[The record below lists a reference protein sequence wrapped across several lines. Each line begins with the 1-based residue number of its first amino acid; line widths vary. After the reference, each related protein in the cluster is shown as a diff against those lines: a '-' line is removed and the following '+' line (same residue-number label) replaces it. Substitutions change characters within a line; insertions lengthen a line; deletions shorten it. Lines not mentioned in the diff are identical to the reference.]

1 MNKNWLFGTTAL
13 ALAATFGAIAPANAQ
28 AFKTTNAEV
37 TVTGYTRGFVGGTSQ
52 DRLTSQSASSDVH
65 VDALLGLRAAFAT
78 ANGMQAFGVIQLQDV
93 GATTYN
99 STQSRVG
106 IDQVMRRA
114 YAGIGGAFGQ
124 VRIGRDD
131 NASQQGFVG
140 SFDAFTAGSARLGKI
155 HDFVGA
161 TPLTMSVDDSGLGST
176 SIRLFDR
183 QSEKLVYISP
193 RIEGFQ
199 LIGSWTPEVRA
210 GNNSAAML
218 VAGPTY
224 NHGLSGALNFTRPIG
239 DVAVSAYGSYYR
251 WNAAN
256 PTGTVANVNNGGTFK
271 LPDPSAYGFGANA
284 VWQGIQVGGSYT
296 KYRDVAN
303 ISRGTHTATDALPG
317 GANSILGA
325 AGALAVILGDSR
337 GYEGGIGY
345 IFGPASVSLNY
356 FNGSADVDAV
366 GRNNGIKTAAPLGKD
381 ERTALALNGAYTLA
395 PGVSVQLSIF
405 TLKNKG
411 GWYAGVNQTA
421 AGVNGAATGIKTEQ
435 KASGAVSALV
445 LAF

>member
-28 AFKTTNAEV
+28 GFKSTNTDV
-37 TVTGYTRGFVGGTSQ
+37 TIGGYTRGFVGGASQ
-52 DRLTSQSASSDVH
+52 DRLATQNGSADVQM
-65 VDALLGLRAAFAT
+65 DARIDLTARFAT
-78 ANGMQAFGVIQLQDV
+78 ANGMQAIGVIQLQDV
-93 GATTYN
+93 GTTAYN
-99 STQSRVG
+99 STQSRLAV
-106 IDQVMRRA
+106 DQIMRRA

-155 HDFVGA
+155 YDFIGN

-199 LIGSWTPEVRA
+199 LIASWTPEVRA
-210 GNNSAAML
+210 GNNSAVVA
-218 VAGPTY
+218 VAGQTY
-224 NHGLSGALNFTRPIG
+224 FNGLSGALNFTRPIG
-239 DVAVSAYGSYYR
+239 DVALSAYGTYYR
-251 WNAAN
+251 WNTGN
-256 PTGTVANVNNGGTFK
+256 PTAVAGAAGAFK

-284 VWQGIQVGGSYT
+284 VWQGIQIGGSYT
-296 KYRDVAN
+296 KYTDVAN
-303 ISRGTHTATDALPG
+303 IARGTHTATDSLPVTG
-317 GANSILGA
+317 VAA
-325 AGALAVILGDSR
+325 AGIILGDSR
-337 GYEGGIGY
+337 GFEGGIGY

-356 FNGSADVDAV
+356 FNGQADVDVAS
-366 GRNNGIKTAAPLGKD
+366 RSNGVKTAAPLGKD

-395 PGVSVQLSIF
+395 PGVSVQLSVF

-411 GWYAGVNQTA
+411 GYYNGTTTTA
-421 AGVNGAATGIKTEQ
+421 NGIKTEQ
-435 KASGAVSALV
+435 KATGAVSALV

>member
-13 ALAATFGAIAPANAQ
+13 ALAASFGAIAPANAQ
-28 AFKTTNAEV
+28 AFKTTNTEV
-37 TVTGYTRGFVGGTSQ
+37 TIGGYTRGFVGGTSQ
-52 DRLTSQSASSDVH
+52 DRTATQTGSADVQLDARLDLTA
-65 VDALLGLRAAFAT
+65 RFAT
-78 ANGMQAFGVIQLQDV
+78 ANGMQAIGVIQMQDV
-93 GATTYN
+93 GATSYN
-99 STQSRVG
+99 TTQTRLA
-106 IDQVMRRA
+106 IDQLMRRA
-114 YAGIGGAFGQ
+114 YAGLGGAFGQ

-155 HDFVGA
+155 HDFVG
-161 TPLTMSVDDSGLGST
+161 TNTLTMSADDSGVGST

-199 LIGSWTPEVRA
+199 LIGSWTPEVAA
-210 GNNSAAML
+210 GRNSAPPT
-218 VAGPTY
+218 VAGATY
-224 NHGLSGALNFTRPIG
+224 NHGLSAALNFTRPIG
-239 DVAVSAYGSYYR
+239 DVALSAYGTYYR

-256 PTGTVANVNNGGTFK
+256 PATGNAGAAGSWK
-271 LPDPSAYGFGANA
+271 LPDTNAYGFGANA

-296 KYRDVAN
+296 KYSDVAN

-317 GANSILGA
+317 AATSILGA
-325 AGALAVILGDSR
+325 AGTTAIIVGDSR
-337 GYEGGIGY
+337 AFEGGIGY

-356 FNGSADVDAV
+356 FDGKADVDARSRTD
-366 GRNNGIKTAAPLGKD
+366 GTRTAAPLGQDK
-381 ERTALALNGAYTLA
+381 RTALALNGAYTLA
-395 PGVSVQLSIF
+395 PGVSVQLSVF

-411 GWYAGVNQTA
+411 GWYAGNSTA
-421 AGVNGAATGIKTEQ
+421 NNGIKTDQ

>member
-93 GATTYN
+93 VATTYN

-140 SFDAFTAGSARLGKI
+140 SFDAFTAGSARFGKI

-210 GNNSAAML
+210 GNNSA
-218 VAGPTY
+218 
-224 NHGLSGALNFTRPIG
+224 
-239 DVAVSAYGSYYR
+239 
-251 WNAAN
+251 
-256 PTGTVANVNNGGTFK
+256 
-271 LPDPSAYGFGANA
+271 
-284 VWQGIQVGGSYT
+284 
-296 KYRDVAN
+296 
-303 ISRGTHTATDALPG
+303 
-317 GANSILGA
+317 
-325 AGALAVILGDSR
+325 
-337 GYEGGIGY
+337 
-345 IFGPASVSLNY
+345 
-356 FNGSADVDAV
+356 
-366 GRNNGIKTAAPLGKD
+366 
-381 ERTALALNGAYTLA
+381 
-395 PGVSVQLSIF
+395 
-405 TLKNKG
+405 
-411 GWYAGVNQTA
+411 
-421 AGVNGAATGIKTEQ
+421 
-435 KASGAVSALV
+435 
-445 LAF
+445 